1 MQAPETY
8 QSLFKWEQTSYPT
21 LDNVSQ
27 ELNPYQTYFN
37 NLYRWQKSSKA
48 WSDGEF
54 MKLKAETVES
64 ELDEMFRSVFNSDW
78 LTLRVTF

>member
-1 MQAPETY
+1 MLDFYSETN

-64 ELDEMFRSVFNSDW
+64 ELDEMFRSVFITSDW
-78 LTLRVTF
+78 SST

>member
-1 MQAPETY
+1 MV
-8 QSLFKWEQTSYPT
+8 KR
-21 LDNVSQ
+21 DN
-27 ELNPYQTYFN
+27 YKTTYFN

-78 LTLRVTF
+78 LILRVTF